1 MVDYFDE
8 NVLAND
14 WRKEVVQHAMSRIG
28 RNQNYYFYMYG
39 ELGDKRWPMLRHD
52 FVDKAYDVVEE
63 VLSDFVDEIV
73 NEMIER
79 LVAQDIDVAEEVADW
94 YNDYNWLGALD
105 DGYLEG
111 KVDPH
116 KP

>member
-1 MVDYFDE
+1 MTAYFEEDT
-8 NVLAND
+8 LAND
-14 WRKEVVQHAMSRIG
+14 WQKEIVRRAMSRIC
-28 RNQNYYFYMYG
+28 RNQNYYLYMYG

-63 VLSDFVDEIV
+63 ILSDFMTEIV

-79 LVAQDIDVAEEVADW
+79 LVAQDIDVAERVADW
-94 YNDYNWLGALD
+94 YNEYNWLGPQD
-105 DGYLEG
+105 DKYIEG

-116 KP
+116 E